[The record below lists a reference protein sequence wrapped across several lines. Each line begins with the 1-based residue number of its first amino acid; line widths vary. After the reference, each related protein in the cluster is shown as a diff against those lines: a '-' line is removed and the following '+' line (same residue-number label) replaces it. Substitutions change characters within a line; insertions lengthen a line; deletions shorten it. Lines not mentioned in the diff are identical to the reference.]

1 MVDEDIDVFEE
12 EQVWWA
18 CATRMQAHQDVFIV
32 VDVICNAL
40 DSSAQDGVCAKMGID
55 ATRGTGVEGQRIT
68 LPPEVLSRADK
79 LLRETEG
86 GKIWN

>member
-1 MVDEDIDVFEE
+1 MVGLCHPDAGPPGCF
-12 EQVWWA
+12 
-18 CATRMQAHQDVFIV
+18 HL
-32 VDVICNAL
+32 CNAL
-40 DSSAQDGVCAKMGID
+40 DSSAQDGVCAKMGIN

-68 LPPEVLSRADK
+68 LPPEVLSRADE